1 MATNCKVMPARKQF
15 MLNWL
20 KNIVLCTAIVFALA
34 YIFLIIP
41 AAFKDWRDQLTAMG
55 LTGIIYMVVR
65 HLLLP
70 RLFIWSRYNAWL
82 LVTFVLLL
90 FLFFCSIPILISL
103 STGALKW
110 TPGKWDIENFWPV
123 IFLIIPPVL
132 VAFFMYSWQF
142 GVDKWLAY
150 REAQQRLN
158 EIEHISKNWELIA
171 LAKDLNPHFIANS
184 MATIRTLIRKS
195 PENSLFA
202 VGILGNITTV
212 YMNNHD
218 SWLDLRRELE
228 MVDKLVRMY
237 EFIKGHTISLQVE
250 NISNKDCMIPK
261 MLLFNLVENALQ
273 YGETSMKKYPI
284 RIMISIAEDHKMKLQ
299 VSNRIATRAVAGKVS
314 HNTALKR
321 IERQLLLL
329 DPQHAV
335 LVVSNDESIFTVS
348 VSFNQQS
355 MANTQIDQKNV

>member
-1 MATNCKVMPARKQF
+1 MPARKQF
-15 MLNWL
+15 MLTWL

-41 AAFKDWRDQLTAMG
+41 AAFQDWRDQLTAMG
-55 LTGIIYMVVR
+55 LTGIIYVVVR
-65 HLLLP
+65 HLILP

-82 LVTFVLLL
+82 LMTFVMLL

-142 GVDKWLAY
+142 GVDKWLAH
-150 REAQQRLN
+150 REAQHRLN

-218 SWLDLRRELE
+218 SWLNLRRELE

-273 YGETSMKKYPI
+273 YGETSLKKYPI
-284 RIMISIAEDHKMKLQ
+284 RILISQTEDNIVKLQ
-299 VSNRIATRAVAGKVS
+299 VSNRIAAKAVTGKVS
-314 HNTALKR
+314 HNTTLQR
-321 IERQLLLL
+321 IERQLRLL
-329 DPQHAV
+329 DPQHAGIV
-335 LVVSNDESIFTVS
+335 LFNDGSVFRIS
-348 VSFNQQS
+348 VSFYRHR
-355 MANTQIDQKNV
+355 IDNVRIEQKNA

>member
-1 MATNCKVMPARKQF
+1 MPARKQF
-15 MLNWL
+15 MLTWL
-20 KNIVLCTAIVFALA
+20 KNIVLSAAIVFALA

-41 AAFKDWRDQLTAMG
+41 AAFQDWRDQLTAMG
-55 LTGIIYMVVR
+55 LTSIIYVVVR
-65 HLLLP
+65 HLILP

-82 LVTFVLLL
+82 LMTFVMLL

-110 TPGKWDIENFWPV
+110 TPEQWNIENFWPV

-158 EIEHISKNWELIA
+158 EIEHISINWELIA
-171 LAKDLNPHFIANS
+171 LTKDLNPHFITNS
-184 MATIRTLIRKS
+184 MATIRALIRKS
-195 PENSLFA
+195 PANALLA
-202 VGILGNITTV
+202 VGILGNIAKV

-218 SWLDLRRELE
+218 TWFDLRREME

-237 EFIKGHTISLQVE
+237 EFIKGHSISLQVE
-250 NISNKDCMIPK
+250 NISDGAYRIPK

-273 YGETSMKKYPI
+273 YGETSIGKYPI
-284 RIMISIAEDHKMKLQ
+284 QIVITMAEDHRMKLQ
-299 VSNRIATRAVAGKVS
+299 VSNRIAARAVAGKVS
-314 HNTALKR
+314 HNTTLER
-321 IERQLLLL
+321 IARQLRLL
-329 DPQHAV
+329 DPQRAAIT
-335 LVVSNDESIFTVS
+335 VSNDDSIFMLS
-348 VSFNQQS
+348 VSFP
-355 MANTQIDQKNV
+355 QIIDRS

>member
-1 MATNCKVMPARKQF
+1 
-15 MLNWL
+15 MLTWL
-20 KNIVLCTAIVFALA
+20 KNIVLSTAIVFALA

-41 AAFKDWRDQLTAMG
+41 TAFQDWRDQLTALG

-65 HLLLP
+65 HLILP

-158 EIEHISKNWELIA
+158 EIEHISINWELIA
-171 LAKDLNPHFIANS
+171 LTKDLNPHFITNS
-184 MATIRTLIRKS
+184 MATIRVLIRKS
-195 PENSLFA
+195 PANALLA
-202 VGILGNITTV
+202 VGILGNIAKV
-212 YMNNHD
+212 YMSNHD
-218 SWLDLRRELE
+218 TWFYLRMEME
-228 MVDKLVRMY
+228 MVDKLVGMY
-237 EFIKGHTISLQVE
+237 EFIKGHSISLKVE
-250 NISNKDCMIPK
+250 NISDGAYIVPK

-273 YGETSMKKYPI
+273 YGETSLKTYPI
-284 RIMISIAEDHKMKLQ
+284 RIMIAMAEDNRMQLQ
-299 VSNRIATRAVAGKVS
+299 VSNRIAAKAVTGKIS
-314 HNTALKR
+314 HNTTLQR
-321 IERQLLLL
+321 IERQLWLL
-329 DPQHAV
+329 DPQHGV
-335 LVVSNDESIFTVS
+335 LTVSNNESVFMVS
-348 VSFNQQS
+348 VSFNQHS
-355 MANTQIDQKNV
+355 IANAEIEQKNV